1 MGLLTAIKQKGEAV
15 YSAASSIVGPHKN
28 DIYFAGGMLI
38 LGAGIFG
45 LCKASTKL
53 PKQTDDLEK
62 EINDIAAREH
72 DGEITCEEAKKE
84 ISSAKR
90 KTAWELF
97 RAYAPG
103 GAAVAIGAVMLGK
116 VHHDQKKTNL
126 GLAATVA
133 GYQKFIN
140 DYRGRVIAEEGPEKD
155 AHYAYGTT
163 PVNVTTYSTGPD
175 GQQVENT
182 TTAQVVSPDK
192 EAAIQQDLSQICIYP
207 NNPLWKDDPGMM
219 LSFIKGRFQDAER
232 MLFQK
237 RKISRNDIADL
248 FLVERDYSKWGLK
261 PGYRW
266 NKNITGDQIEYAVHW
281 VSKDV
286 GDRTKYIPQGAS
298 HLETYIIIELKNLQ
312 PDITVP
318 EYRFQ

>member
-1 MGLLTAIKQKGEAV
+1 MGLLTNIRKKGVAV
-15 YSAASSIVGPHKN
+15 YSAASAAIGPHKN
-28 DIYFAGGMLI
+28 DICFVGGMLI

-45 LCKASTKL
+45 MCVASTKL
-53 PKQTDDLEK
+53 PKQTDELEK
-62 EINDIAAREH
+62 EINDIATREH
-72 DGEITCEEAKKE
+72 NGEITAEEAKKK
-84 ISSAKR
+84 ISGAKR

-103 GAAVAIGAVMLGK
+103 GAAVVAGAVLLGK
-116 VHHDQKKTNL
+116 VHHNQKKTNL

-140 DYRGRVIAEEGPEKD
+140 DYRGRVVAEEGPEKD

-182 TTAQVVSPDK
+182 TTAHVISPEK

-207 NNPLWKDDPGMM
+207 SNPLWKDDPGMM
-219 LSFIKGRFQDAER
+219 LSHIRGRFQEAEG

-248 FLVERDYSKWGLK
+248 FCVPKDYSKWGLK

-266 NKNITGDQIEYAVHW
+266 NKDITGNQIDYAVHW

-286 GDRTKYIPQGAS
+286 TDRTKYIPQGAA

-312 PDITVP
+312 PDITVQ